1 MHVCWSFLDKR
12 TATAAAVEAYY
23 DMKYILENTDDEI
36 RTVRVKMEGVGA
48 VNMDGQPHGNNDRA
62 TEDRI
67 IDGIEKIDILRERY
81 RQAEEYMA
89 WFKPAWEHLT
99 DDERFVLET
108 FYMERDVGGAVDV
121 IMQHYHIERSSAY
134 NKKNKALVRLT
145 ALLYGRT

>member
-99 DDERFVLET
+99 DDERFVLEA
-108 FYMERDVGGAVDV
+108 FYVKETGYKQV
-121 IMQHYHIERSSAY
+121 MQHFCIERSSAN
-134 NKKNKALVRLT
+134 NKKYRALDRLT
-145 ALLYGRT
+145 VMLYGKK